1 MPYTSPPKNY
11 PVEAE
16 PRLPNPI
23 LPTANWADAF
33 EIETLRVFSN
43 MRQLAEQTI
52 GSMPRWARWLLAVR
66 NILVVPFGLKS
77 DGFSDGQG
85 TADCI
90 DIFPVLDET
99 KDHIVLGFDDR
110 HLDFRIVVDRHAT
123 DRASLLR
130 ATTLVDR
137 HNAMGRIYIAVVA
150 PFHRAIVKSVLKNA
164 V

>member
-11 PVEAE
+11 PVEVE
-16 PRLPNPI
+16 PRLPNPV

-33 EIETLRVFSN
+33 EIETLRVFSD

-52 GSMPRWARWLLAVR
+52 GSMPRWARWLLAIR

-77 DGFSDGQG
+77 DGMDDAQG

-99 KDHIVLGFDDR
+99 KDRIVLGFDDR
-110 HLDFRIVVDRHAT
+110 HLDFRIVVDREAA

-137 HNAMGRIYIAVVA
+137 HNAMGRFYIAVVA
-150 PFHRAIVKSVLKNA
+150 PFHRVIVKSVLKNA
-164 V
+164 L